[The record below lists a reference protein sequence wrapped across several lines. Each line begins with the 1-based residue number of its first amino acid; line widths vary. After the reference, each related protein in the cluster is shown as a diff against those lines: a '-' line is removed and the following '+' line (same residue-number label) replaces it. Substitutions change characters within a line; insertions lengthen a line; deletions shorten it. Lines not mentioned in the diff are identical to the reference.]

1 MSWREFKVGAE
12 NGIFIYI
19 IIIALFAFL
28 TGRFGVIWGLAVPIG
43 APLIIVSIWWVIK
56 TIRGELRNRAHARK
70 VLAEIDSLPDEDDG
84 A

>member
-1 MSWREFKVGAE
+1 MSWREFRGGAE

-19 IIIALFAFL
+19 AIIAIFAFL
-28 TGRFGVIWGLAVPIG
+28 TRRFGVIWELAVPIG

-56 TIRGELRNRAHARK
+56 TVRGELRDRAHARK
-70 VLAEIDSLPDEDDG
+70 ILAEIDSSPDEDKG